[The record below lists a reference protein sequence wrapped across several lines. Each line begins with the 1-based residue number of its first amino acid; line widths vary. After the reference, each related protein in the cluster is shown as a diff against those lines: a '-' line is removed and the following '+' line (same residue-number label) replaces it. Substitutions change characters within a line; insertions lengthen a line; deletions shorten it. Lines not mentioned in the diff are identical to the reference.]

1 MNPYGPRRLKK
12 LRLLLKKKPK
22 KPLIVT
28 NLTNIRY
35 LTGLQVSSGVL
46 IVDPRRATLF
56 VDSRYSEAARSA
68 GKSFVLRDP
77 AVLGDFL
84 KRTKAFAFESGDVT
98 VARMERWKKS
108 CRRTTF
114 IPTSGL
120 VEGLRRKKDPEEIRL
135 IRRACSITKKVL
147 ANIPSMLVPG
157 VTELGLRLQIEK
169 ACYDLG
175 ADGMAFET
183 IVAFGENTS
192 RPHHHATSRKL
203 KRADIVQIDMGCSLR
218 GYCSDYSRVYF
229 TGPKKSEHMKS
240 YRALIEAKKSAEM
253 LLRSGV
259 TNHALDA
266 EARRVLARYGYDKEF
281 SHALG
286 HGVGLDIH
294 EGITFS
300 KKAPKEK
307 VQKNEVVTLEPG
319 VYFPGKFGMRIED
332 TYVVS

>member
-1 MNPYGPRRLKK
+1 MNSHSSRRLKK

-35 LTGLQVSSGVL
+35 LTGLQLSSGVL

-56 VDSRYSEAARSA
+56 VDSRYSEAALSA
-68 GKSFVLRDP
+68 GKSFVVRDP
-77 AVLGDFL
+77 TILGDFM
-84 KRTKAFAFESGDVT
+84 KKAKTLAFESGDVT
-98 VARMERWKKS
+98 VARMDRWKKS
-108 CRRTTF
+108 CKKTKF

-147 ANIPSMLVPG
+147 GNIPSMLVPG

-183 IVAFGENTS
+183 IVGFGEHTS
-192 RPHHHATSRKL
+192 RPHHHATTRKL
-203 KRADIVQIDMGCSLR
+203 KRGDIVQIDMGCSLR
-218 GYCSDYSRVYF
+218 GYCSDYSRVFF
-229 TGPKKSEHMKS
+229 TGPENSDHKKA
-240 YRALIEAKKSAEM
+240 YRALIEAKKSAEF
-253 LLRSGV
+253 LLRPGV

-266 EARRVLARYGYDKEF
+266 EARRVLARYGYGKEF

-307 VQKNEVVTLEPG
+307 VYKNEVVTLEPG
-319 VYFPGKFGMRIED
+319 LYFPGKFGMRIED